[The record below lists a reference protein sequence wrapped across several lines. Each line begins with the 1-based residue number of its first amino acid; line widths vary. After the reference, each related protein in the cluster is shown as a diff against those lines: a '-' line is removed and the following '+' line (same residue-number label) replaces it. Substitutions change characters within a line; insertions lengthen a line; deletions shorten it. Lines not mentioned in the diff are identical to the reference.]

1 MRRGIHGNIIID
13 NFFYLQMHQWAGEKD
28 PRYDYCLLNDYLEA
42 GKENNCHEFM
52 AYVFL
57 KSLEDLETRLGPVM
71 VS

>member
-1 MRRGIHGNIIID
+1 
-13 NFFYLQMHQWAGEKD
+13 MHQWAGEKD